1 MSREVNHDSVEFNRK
16 PWQERSRVR
25 KGQNTEQ
32 GATAGTAESVYSA
45 ISIKEIGLHQR
56 CKHTEGGGGMR
67 GSGSLVIDAKLG

>member
-1 MSREVNHDSVEFNRK
+1 MTLFDRK

-32 GATAGTAESVYSA
+32 GAAAGAAEEVYSA

-56 CKHTEGGGGMR
+56 CEHTGREGEGR
-67 GSGSLVIDAKLG
+67 SGRLGD